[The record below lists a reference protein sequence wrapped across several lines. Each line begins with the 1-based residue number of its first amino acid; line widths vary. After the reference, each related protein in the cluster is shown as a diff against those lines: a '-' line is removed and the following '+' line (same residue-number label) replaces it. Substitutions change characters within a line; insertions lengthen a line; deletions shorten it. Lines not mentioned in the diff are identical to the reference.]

1 MYYVIALGLF
11 RAVSAREVLRCLVE
25 GLRWLPL
32 PVPLRVPGKSS
43 ISRARARLGVA
54 PFEVLREERV
64 RPVGERGTRGVW
76 YREWRLIG
84 FDGSTLNVADEA
96 RNREAFG
103 LPGNRQGRSAFPQVR
118 LTGLMELGTRACIG
132 WTHGPIRESE
142 IVQAERLLE
151 SVVSGDV
158 GDGGPELW
166 GVSAVAAGDGYGR
179 GPAVADSEPAPAAGP
194 TAPGRRLLSE
204 RVPGEWPGPQP
215 QPRRLPGPGGCLP
228 SCRWGRRG
236 VSAGNHGARPGPGAG
251 GGAGRASTTNVGKSR
266 PATTKSSTTC
276 SAPALACAA
285 RPRSWCARKSRDCC
299 WPITPSA
306 ISCIRPRARRTKT
319 PTTFPSCTPCGSCA
333 VGCWWPAIFPP
344 QLQIRRLVHEL
355 LEERVVSS
363 RGQRKPRGVRR
374 KSCPYP
380 IRPRGPVSSRRHHWS
395 PQIIP
400 ANA

>member
-1 MYYVIALGLF
+1 MYCVD
-11 RAVSAREVLRCLVE
+11 AR
-25 GLRWLPL
+25 PD
-32 PVPLRVPGKSS
+32 PG
-43 ISRARARLGVA
+43 
-54 PFEVLREERV
+54 
-64 RPVGERGTRGVW
+64 VG
-76 YREWRLIG
+76 
-84 FDGSTLNVADEA
+84 SC
-96 RNREAFG
+96 
-103 LPGNRQGRSAFPQVR
+103 P
-118 LTGLMELGTRACIG
+118 
-132 WTHGPIRESE
+132 
-142 IVQAERLLE
+142 AERLLDRFAPGML
-151 SVVSGDV
+151 V
-158 GDGGPELW
+158 
-166 GVSAVAAGDGYGR
+166 
-179 GPAVADSEPAPAAGP
+179 VADRNYGGYPLWRRAMATGADLLWRISEPAPAAGP
-194 TAPGRRLLSE
+194 TAPERRLLSK

-215 QPRRLPGPGGCLP
+215 QPRSLPGPGDCLP

-236 VSAGNHGARPGPGAG
+236 ISAGNHGARPGSGAG
-251 GGAGRASTTNVGKSR
+251 GGTGRGSTTNVGKSR